1 MQYLHSFLSLHLAN
15 VGSKTLISLNDV
27 PKSTFAAAAAKP
39 QWYRPLSNFAFVTAA
54 FAIFA
59 VVTLTSAICCRYV
72 SISDLCCYVASAGTT
87 VGISCDISG

>member
-39 QWYRPLSNFAFVTAA
+39 LNG
-54 FAIFA
+54 I
-59 VVTLTSAICCRYV
+59 
-72 SISDLCCYVASAGTT
+72 DLYLILHS
-87 VGISCDISG
+87 